1 MASPRGEGGL
11 LTGLWH
17 GDPAYR
23 YLRDIPAWRRGLLTG
38 LWHSDPA
45 HRYLRGI
52 PAWRTASR
60 PVHDWQL
67 TDALAGL
74 CHGDPAHRYLKGI
87 PVWRTASRSVHN
99 RSLSDALVV
108 LPALARDLH
117 RAGSPCL
124 QASQRQI
131 ALLGEA
137 IWASPS
143 KRICPTPTCN
153 GFRFA
158 RCFARRV
165 VRQPASAST
174 SPTDTSVA
182 SPRGE
187 EGF

>member
-1 MASPRGEGGL
+1 MRRTASRSVHDRQL
-11 LTGLWH
+11 TDALTGLWH
-17 GDPAYR
+17 G
-23 YLRDIPAWRRGLLTG
+23 
-38 LWHSDPA
+38 DPA

-52 PAWRTASR
+52 PVWRTASR
-60 PVHDWQL
+60 PVHD
-67 TDALAGL
+67 
-74 CHGDPAHRYLKGI
+74 
-87 PVWRTASRSVHN
+87 

-165 VRQPASAST
+165 VRHPASAST
-174 SPTDTSVA
+174 PPTDTSVA

-187 EGF
+187 EGFYRHFRTGAIN